1 MSGLADNR
9 GSMSLEE
16 GERVGRF
23 VTLRDANGVL
33 HAVAASSVAAVCESD
48 DGAVVML
55 PGGRMIQ
62 VDHPLRTVLSW
73 FEVGVR

>member
-1 MSGLADNR
+1 MRGLIDQQGTAP
-9 GSMSLEE
+9 LEE

-33 HAVAASSVAAVCESD
+33 HAVAASSIAAICETD

-62 VDHPLRTVLSW
+62 VDHSLRTVLLW